1 MDHHCPWVGNCVG
14 LRNYKPFLLFS
25 FYVSIVALVTV
36 IDLIVIAV
44 FSGKDLNEKKTFLI
58 IITIVLALIFGTFTF
73 SIL

>member
-14 LRNYKPFLLFS
+14 LRNYKSFLLFS

-44 FSGKDLNEKKTFLI
+44 FSGKDLSEKKTFLI